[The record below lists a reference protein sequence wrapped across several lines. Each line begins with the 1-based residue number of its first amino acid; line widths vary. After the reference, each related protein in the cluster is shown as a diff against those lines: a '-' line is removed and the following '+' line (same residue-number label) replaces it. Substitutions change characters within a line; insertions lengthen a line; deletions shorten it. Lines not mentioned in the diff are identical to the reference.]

1 MVDEGI
7 HSGNDVTVALIVLF
21 FNTRVVFGKK
31 KYSRQQLPCPRLLPT
46 IQMTKNGKMKTILG
60 VNSV

>member
-31 KYSRQQLPCPRLLPT
+31 NTVDNNLPCPRL
-46 IQMTKNGKMKTILG
+46 
-60 VNSV
+60 

>member
-31 KYSRQQLPCPRLLPT
+31 KYSRQQFT
-46 IQMTKNGKMKTILG
+46 M
-60 VNSV
+60 S

>member
-7 HSGNDVTVALIVLF
+7 HRGNDVTVAQIVLF

-31 KYSRQQLPCPRLLPT
+31 KYSRQQFT
-46 IQMTKNGKMKTILG
+46 M
-60 VNSV
+60 S